1 MTVQEVLFRGN
12 LVSSLSLLSVTKQ
25 EHFGLPALNVAKC
38 ISAALL
44 ASGKHAQSHPFSL
57 AVGQTEQP
65 SQLPRPMSPQG
76 RHSITA

>member
-1 MTVQEVLFRGN
+1 MTIQEVLFRGN
-12 LVSSLSLLSVTKQ
+12 LVSLLSLLSVTTQ
-25 EHFGLPALNVAKC
+25 EHFGLPALNVARC

-44 ASGKHAQSHPFSL
+44 ASGKHAQSHQFSL

-65 SQLPRPMSPQG
+65 SQLPRPMRPQG